1 MSYIMK
7 RYEAGFF
14 LGINNADDTT
24 VYDEKLAQL
33 KKDFPNYPEF
43 VTNILNRLKNGNSF
57 SGNTAN
63 CLNYIYDIILSD
75 NGITHL
81 GGCIPRNSNGTAV
94 SDSYGSN
101 IENGIVYSTN
111 YCIVCNNLKN
121 KSYTETRFLGHT
133 RGYNYLTKYEGTKL
147 MTLIPSVHPIYG
159 KFEGIYDFP
168 FANRYYAG
176 SLRDNVIKTSEK
188 FYIKNETFVVGFNH
202 RLNIT
207 NSSTTEYLDSMFLY
221 KIIL

>member
-63 CLNYIYDIILSD
+63 CLNYIYDIILKRKLY
-75 NGITHL
+75 L
-81 GGCIPRNSNGTAV
+81 GVTYDYHFGT
-94 SDSYGSN
+94 Y
-101 IENGIVYSTN
+101 
-111 YCIVCNNLKN
+111 
-121 KSYTETRFLGHT
+121 
-133 RGYNYLTKYEGTKL
+133 
-147 MTLIPSVHPIYG
+147 
-159 KFEGIYDFP
+159 
-168 FANRYYAG
+168 
-176 SLRDNVIKTSEK
+176 
-188 FYIKNETFVVGFNH
+188 
-202 RLNIT
+202 RLC
-207 NSSTTEYLDSMFLY
+207 
-221 KIIL
+221 